1 MSKIKAKNLKKKETA
16 RDKRFVQTDIRLD
29 PYHRNTSRIKCGPDG
44 SVMETISTS
53 NLYNYCSRDWA
64 YWIEARILNSS
75 KQQLLTLHFLLF
87 SSSLK
92 KRKRNRPL
100 LTCGSWASCSL
111 QSCILI
117 CFMPSSHL
125 IHCYGE
131 LNRRLC
137 WKRSP
142 STLELSSAWLYILQF
157 NFWEESSE

>member
-1 MSKIKAKNLKKKETA
+1 MGLKMSKIKAKNLKKKETA
-16 RDKRFVQTDIRLD
+16 RDKRFVQTNIRLD

-53 NLYNYCSRDWA
+53 NLYNYCSRDGA

-117 CFMPSSHL
+117 CFMPFM
-125 IHCYGE
+125 
-131 LNRRLC
+131 
-137 WKRSP
+137 P
-142 STLELSSAWLYILQF
+142 TLDPLLWGAKQEIVLEEKSIYIGA
-157 NFWEESSE
+157 